1 MARRSP
7 TLLDLAVGAECGE
20 FVDKPVVDCHSDDGS
35 TGTSGAYHVADLD
48 DAARRSGW
56 DWPDNQD
63 DGQGWCRNAG
73 RA

>member
-1 MARRSP
+1 VLGGLELSSDAQIVRWPERYADKRGQVMWVTIIR
-7 TLLDLAVGAECGE
+7 LL
-20 FVDKPVVDCHSDDGS
+20 
-35 TGTSGAYHVADLD
+35 
-48 DAARRSGW
+48 AARRSGW